1 MYPESNAISFDMPF
15 SYDMNRLNA
24 KENNVYIHQEMY
36 MPKPSVLSATGS
48 YTGLVNGVDVTNNL
62 VVDGSNKTQDVAHFM
77 LTKPVVLQIASKHNQ
92 TSSNNSSS
100 STMDFTLMPSKNG
113 SKSTGAP
120 MDMSKM
126 LMPPTQ

>member
-1 MYPESNAISFDMPF
+1 
-15 SYDMNRLNA
+15 LNA
-24 KENNVYIHQEMY
+24 KDNNVYIHQEIY
-36 MPKPSVLSATGS
+36 VPKPSALSTTGS
-48 YTGLVNGVDVTNNL
+48 YTGLVNGVDVTDNL

-100 STMDFTLMPSKNG
+100 TMDFTLMPSKNG